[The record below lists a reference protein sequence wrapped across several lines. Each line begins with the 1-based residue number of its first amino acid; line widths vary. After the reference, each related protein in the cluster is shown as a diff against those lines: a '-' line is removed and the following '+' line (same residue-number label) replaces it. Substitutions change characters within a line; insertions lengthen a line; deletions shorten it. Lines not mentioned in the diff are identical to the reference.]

1 MSLIASDQL
10 KIVIGLGVTGI
21 SCVELLVANGDN
33 FIVLDTRRNPPKL
46 KQFQKD
52 YPQVKVILG
61 DLDKE
66 LLASASE
73 LIISPGIAKDDPN
86 ITYAVESGVKLVGD
100 IDLFCRE
107 VTAPIIAITGSNA
120 KTTVTTLIGE
130 MAVENGIDVG
140 VGGNIGL
147 PVLEFLKQ
155 PQKQLYVLE
164 LSSFQL
170 ETTHELRADVAT
182 VLNITPDHLDR
193 YDNDFQQY
201 YQAKHRIFRGCKSVV
216 ENLDDSLT
224 HPLLPANVKVT
235 GYRLGRSDFNV
246 FGLLDITEAA
256 EGEGQDKTESYFALA
271 GKPLMATSE
280 VKLPGKHNII
290 NALSALA
297 IGHSAGFEMPAM
309 LKAIREFSG
318 LEHRCQLVANKSGV
332 QYFDDSKGTNVGA
345 TVAAIEGLGSTLQ
358 ENKKI
363 VLIAGGD
370 GKGAAFDELVTP
382 IESYVKSVVLIGT
395 DAQRIAEVLP
405 NSEIYF
411 AKSMQQAV
419 DKSAS
424 LTQSGDVVLLSP
436 ACASFD
442 MFDNYGQRGDVF
454 SEAAR
459 GL

>member
-21 SCVELLVANGDN
+21 SCVELLVAKGDN
-33 FIVLDTRRNPPKL
+33 FVVFDTRQSPPKL
-46 KQFQKD
+46 KQFQQD
-52 YPQVKVILG
+52 YPQVKVLLG
-61 DLDKE
+61 ALDKD

-73 LIISPGIAKDDPN
+73 LIISPGIAKDDPA
-86 ITYAVESGVKLVGD
+86 IAFAVEKGVKLVGD

-130 MAVENGIDVG
+130 MAVANGIDVG

-193 YDNDFQQY
+193 YDNDFKKY
-201 YQAKHRIFRGCKSVV
+201 YQAKHRIFKGCKSVV
-216 ENLDDSLT
+216 ENLDDALT
-224 HPLLPANVKVT
+224 HPLVPANVKVT
-235 GYRLGRSDFNV
+235 GYRLGLSDFNI
-246 FGLLDITEAA
+246 FGLMEVEEGA
-256 EGEGQDKTESYFALA
+256 EKQTYFALA
-271 GKPLMATSE
+271 GKPLMATSAI
-280 VKLPGKHNII
+280 KLPGKHNIV

-297 IGHSAGFEMPAM
+297 IGHNAGFEMQGM
-309 LKAIREFSG
+309 IKAIGDFSG
-318 LEHRCQLVANKSGV
+318 LEHRCQLVADKAGV

-345 TVAAIEGLGSTLQ
+345 TVAAIEGLGSTLN
-358 ENKKI
+358 ENNKVI
-363 VLIAGGD
+363 LIAGGD
-370 GKGAAFDELVTP
+370 GKGAAFDELTVP
-382 IESYVKSVVLIGT
+382 VERYVKSLVLIGT
-395 DAQRIAEVLP
+395 DAQRIAKVLP
-405 NSEIYF
+405 KSEIFF
-411 AKSMQQAV
+411 AQTMQQAV
-419 DKSAS
+419 EKSAALS
-424 LTQSGDVVLLSP
+424 NSGDVVLLSP

-459 GL
+459 SL

>member
-21 SCVELLVANGDN
+21 SCVELLVAKGDN
-33 FIVLDTRRNPPKL
+33 FIVLDTRENPPKL
-46 KQFQKD
+46 AQFQKD

-73 LIISPGIAKDDPN
+73 LIISPGIAKEDAA
-86 ITYAVESGVKLVGD
+86 IAYAVAKGAKLVGD

-107 VTAPIIAITGSNA
+107 ITAPVIAITGSNA

-130 MAVENGIDVG
+130 MAVANGLDVG
-140 VGGNIGL
+140 VGGNIGV

-193 YDNDFQQY
+193 YDNDFKQY
-201 YQAKHRIFRGCKSVV
+201 YQAKHRIFKGCKSVV
-216 ENLDDSLT
+216 ENLDDPLT
-224 HPLLPANVKVT
+224 HPLLPSQVKVT
-235 GYRLGRSDFNV
+235 GYRLGRSDFNI
-246 FGLLDITEAA
+246 FGLLEVESD
-256 EGEGQDKTESYFALA
+256 GQNSTHLALA
-271 GKPLMATSE
+271 GEPIMAISE
-280 VKLPGKHNII
+280 IKLPGKHNIA
-290 NALSALA
+290 NALAALA
-297 IGHSAGFEMPAM
+297 IGHNAGFEIAAM
-309 LKAIREFSG
+309 CSAIRDFSG
-318 LEHRCQLVANKSGV
+318 LEHRCQLVAEKQGV

-345 TVAAIEGLGSTLQ
+345 TVAAIEGLGSALQ
-358 ENKKI
+358 KSEKI
-363 VLIAGGD
+363 ILIAGGD
-370 GKGAAFDELVTP
+370 GKGAAFDELTAPV
-382 IESYVKSVVLIGT
+382 ENYVKSVVLIGT
-395 DAQRIAEVLP
+395 DAQRIAQVLP
-405 NSEIYF
+405 NSELFY
-411 AKSMQQAV
+411 AQSMQQAV
-419 DKSAS
+419 EKCAS
-424 LTQSGDVVLLSP
+424 LSQQGDVVLLSP

-442 MFDNYGQRGDVF
+442 MFDSYGHRGDVF

-459 GL
+459 NL

>member
-21 SCVELLVANGDN
+21 SCVELLVAKGDN
-33 FIVLDTRRNPPKL
+33 FIVLDTRQNPPKL
-46 KQFQKD
+46 AQFQKD

-73 LIISPGIAKDDPN
+73 LIISPGIAKEDAA
-86 ITYAVESGVKLVGD
+86 ISYAVAKGAKLVGD

-107 VTAPIIAITGSNA
+107 VAAPIIAITGSNA

-130 MAVENGIDVG
+130 MAEANGLDVG

-155 PQKQLYVLE
+155 PEKQLYVLE

-201 YQAKHRIFRGCKSVV
+201 YQAKHRIFKGCKSVV
-216 ENLDDSLT
+216 ENLDDPLT
-224 HPLLPANVKVT
+224 HPLLPSQVKVT
-235 GYRLGRSDFNV
+235 GYRLGRSDFNI
-246 FGLLDITEAA
+246 FGLLDVKD
-256 EGEGQDKTESYFALA
+256 GEQTSPYFALA
-271 GKPLMATSE
+271 GKPLMAISE
-280 VKLPGKHNII
+280 IKLPGKHNVA
-290 NALSALA
+290 NALAALA
-297 IGHSAGFEMPAM
+297 IGHNAGFEMAAM
-309 LKAIREFSG
+309 LSAIRDFSG
-318 LEHRCQLVANKSGV
+318 LEHRCQLVAEKAGV

-345 TVAAIEGLGSTLQ
+345 TVAAIEGLGSALQ
-358 ENKKI
+358 GSEKI
-363 VLIAGGD
+363 ILIAGGD
-370 GKGAAFDELVTP
+370 GKGAAFDELTAP

-395 DAQRIAEVLP
+395 DAKRIAQVLP
-405 NSEIYF
+405 NSDLVY
-411 AKSMQQAV
+411 AQSMQQAV
-419 DKSAS
+419 DKCAALS
-424 LTQSGDVVLLSP
+424 QSGDVVLLSP

-442 MFDNYGQRGDVF
+442 MFDSYGHRGDVF

-459 GL
+459 NV